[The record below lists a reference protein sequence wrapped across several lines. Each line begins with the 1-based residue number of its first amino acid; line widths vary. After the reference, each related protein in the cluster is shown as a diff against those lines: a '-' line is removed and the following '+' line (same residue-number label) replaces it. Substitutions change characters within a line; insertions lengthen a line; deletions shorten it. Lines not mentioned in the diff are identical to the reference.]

1 MDKSERIKTR
11 DEIKK
16 ELTDLIEGP
25 YFGKKND
32 SYLTLIG
39 KKVTLTK
46 WIRSEEEL
54 LKIYEEVRSRK
65 NPKHRY
71 YLGDYI
77 NLFVMGNQ
85 RRTVEAMKEMRI
97 ELNQTTNTK

>member
-1 MDKSERIKTR
+1 MDKSERIKTK

-32 SYLTLIG
+32 SFLTPIG

-46 WIRSEEEL
+46 WIKEEVIL
-54 LKIYEEVRSRK
+54 SKIYTETNRK
-65 NPKHRY
+65 PHHERY

-77 NLFVMGNQ
+77 SIVTVVNQ
-85 RRTVEAMKEMRI
+85 RRTVEVMKDMRW